1 MVTPFIAPV
10 LCYRWVPACGQ
21 LFRVHKE
28 SWSHL
33 IPINPE
39 ERAVLAKHFFN
50 TACSLMARQLREC
63 VEASL
68 NEYVGFLELYKV
80 DKKGN

>member
-1 MVTPFIAPV
+1 MPPFHDLID
-10 LCYRWVPACGQ
+10 CSRWVPACGE

-28 SWSHL
+28 TWSHL

-39 ERAVLAKHFFN
+39 ERAVLAQHFFN
-50 TACSLMARQLREC
+50 TACSLMSRQLREC

-68 NEYVGFLELYKV
+68 NEYVAFLEMFEVSKL
-80 DKKGN
+80 GS